1 MDKETWDA
9 VDAFFE
15 ETVVKAGPQYDA
27 INEATAAGGLPPI
40 AVSACQGKQLYIFAK
55 MLRAKR
61 ILEIGTLGGYSTTWM
76 ASALPAD
83 GELITLEYDPHH
95 AEVALAN
102 LKSAGVGDKVKVWVG
117 AALDNLPSVTGHF
130 DLVFID
136 ADKRNIPAYLE
147 ATVKLT
153 RPGGLIV
160 IDNVVRGG
168 RVVDPQTGD
177 ADVDGVRQAHVDL
190 AERDDLV
197 ATSIQTVGKKGYDGF
212 TLVWVPG

>member
-1 MDKETWDA
+1 MDKATWDA

-15 ETVVKAGPQYDA
+15 DTVVKADDKYAA
-27 INEATAAGGLPPI
+27 INAATEAGGLPPI

-55 MLRAKR
+55 LVRAKR

-76 ASALPAD
+76 ASALPRD

-95 AEVALAN
+95 AEVARAN
-102 LKSAGVGDKVKVWVG
+102 VDAAGVGDKVKIWVG
-117 AALDNLPSVTGHF
+117 AALDNIPDLTGHF

-147 ATVKLT
+147 ATAKLT

-168 RVVDPQTGD
+168 KVVAAETGD
-177 ADVDGVRQAHVDL
+177 PDVDGVRQAHHDL
-190 AERDDLV
+190 ARRNDLV

-212 TLVWVPG
+212 TLVWVPE

>member
-1 MDKETWDA
+1 MDKATWDA

-15 ETVVKAGPQYDA
+15 GTVVKADDKYAA
-27 INEATAAGGLPPI
+27 INAATEAGGLPPI

-55 MLRAKR
+55 LVRAKR
-61 ILEIGTLGGYSTTWM
+61 VLEIGTLGGYSTTWM
-76 ASALPAD
+76 ASALPRD

-95 AEVALAN
+95 AEVARAN
-102 LKSAGVGDKVKVWVG
+102 VDAAGVGEKVKIWVG
-117 AALDNLPSVTGHF
+117 AALDNVPDLTGHF

-147 ATVKLT
+147 ATAKLT

-168 RVVDPQTGD
+168 KVVEAETGD
-177 ADVDGVRQAHVDL
+177 PDVDGVRQAHHDL
-190 AERDDLV
+190 ARRDDLV

-212 TLVWVPG
+212 TLVWVPE